1 MGVDRLS
8 PQDAS
13 FLHIED
19 DVTHMHIASVGIFE
33 GPAPSYE
40 AVLAMVRSKLPLVA
54 RYRQVVR
61 FVPFELGRPVWVDAR
76 GFHLEYHVR
85 HSALPAPGG
94 EVELRKLVGRVMA
107 RHLDRSK
114 PLWEMWMVEGLERGQ
129 WALLS
134 KIHHSM
140 VDGVSATDL
149 LSVVLDQSPSQESAA
164 PDDWQPAPSPSG
176 VGMAV
181 RATLDLARSPYEQLR
196 AVRARTRAPRQAVRH
211 VGEVARGLTALGGLL
226 RPTPP
231 STLNGPI
238 GPHRRYAWASTTVED
253 VKKVRKGL
261 GGTFNDVL
269 LAAVTCGF
277 RDLLLSRG
285 ESVDRVVRTLV
296 PVSVRPRGGSGV
308 AVGDGTYNNQVSAM
322 FAELPVGLTDPVACL
337 RVVSAQMA
345 DLKDSH
351 QAVAGEALT
360 SLSGFAPPMLLALGA
375 RLALRAPQRGV
386 NTVTTNVP
394 GPQVRL
400 YAAGRRMLRAYP
412 YVPLAGQVRIG
423 VAMFS
428 YDGEVTFGI
437 TGDYDCAP
445 DIDVLAAGIERGARA
460 LVGAAGRR

>member
-1 MGVDRLS
+1 
-8 PQDAS
+8 
-13 FLHIED
+13 
-19 DVTHMHIASVGIFE
+19 
-33 GPAPSYE
+33 
-40 AVLAMVRSKLPLVA
+40 
-54 RYRQVVR
+54 
-61 FVPFELGRPVWVDAR
+61 
-76 GFHLEYHVR
+76 
-85 HSALPAPGG
+85 
-94 EVELRKLVGRVMA
+94 
-107 RHLDRSK
+107 
-114 PLWEMWMVEGLERGQ
+114 
-129 WALLS
+129 
-134 KIHHSM
+134 
-140 VDGVSATDL
+140 
-149 LSVVLDQSPSQESAA
+149 
-164 PDDWQPAPSPSG
+164 
-176 VGMAV
+176 
-181 RATLDLARSPYEQLR
+181 
-196 AVRARTRAPRQAVRH
+196 
-211 VGEVARGLTALGGLL
+211 VARGLTALGGLL

-460 LVGAAGRR
+460 LVEAAGRR